1 MVRKFAGGRTVAH
14 LGAVWCVGC
23 ALTALQFQAVVLGLL
38 SGTAALAT
46 VLVVGPP
53 LAVSLFAG
61 LGTSARAFVP
71 LTRRARGLW
80 GWAVTVYAAGTAGPL
95 CIILVSPRD
104 RGLSSSLLL
113 YPCGGVCA
121 ALAAAFFLPGARTR
135 LATLGV
141 TVVFAAV
148 GCYVS
153 WSAAQPPTL
162 PEWLSANGVDRA
174 LLRVGDPPAGYTLR
188 VGGASE
194 DGFGAS
200 YERPGS
206 PELQLSVER
215 EGHDTRR
222 TDARGCPVPFDERI
236 HCADDG
242 AGRQLVSYEGDYAR
256 QELRLRRAGLVH
268 TVTLR
273 GSGAGLPAA
282 RHILST
288 LRPAT
293 DAELAAL
300 VGLPMRQ

>member
-1 MVRKFAGGRTVAH
+1 MGRTVAH

-23 ALTALQFQAVVLGLL
+23 ALTALQFQAVVLGLF
-38 SGTAALAT
+38 SGPVALAA
-46 VLVVGPP
+46 VLLVGPP

-80 GWAVTVYAAGTAGPL
+80 GWAVTVYASGTAGAF
-95 CIILVSPRD
+95 CVIAASPRD
-104 RGLSSSLLL
+104 HGLGNSLLL
-113 YPCGGVCA
+113 YPYGGVCS

-135 LATLGV
+135 LTTTGV
-141 TVVFAAV
+141 AVVLAAV
-148 GCYVS
+148 SCYAA

-162 PEWLSANGVDRA
+162 QEWLSANGVDRA

-194 DGFGAS
+194 DGFGAG
-200 YERPGS
+200 YERPGA
-206 PELQLSVER
+206 PELRLSVER
-215 EGHDTRR
+215 AGHDARR
-222 TDARGCPVPFDERI
+222 TDARGCPVPFGETMR
-236 HCADDG
+236 CTDDG

-256 QELRLRRAGLVH
+256 QELRLLRAGLVH

-273 GSGAGLPAA
+273 GSGAGLAAA

-300 VGLPMRQ
+300 VALPMRR